1 MRSARRQRASDETVK
16 RSDSAPSRGGRTTC
30 TCAWTSAWSNVCCHG
45 ALLTVTLMSSWLRKP
60 ADWAR
65 RTPPALYLNGAPG
78 LGARTTSFHL
88 YSSFTDSDLSVQ
100 PCCSGNVRLKSFK
113 ASNINANR
121 WWGLI
126 ASADGDVAAR
136 NAVLQLLKKITQ
148 RRWAATVNRK
158 CASVTQSWMS
168 RWCSRAR
175 LPSYLLLFRPQGC
188 ECTFIFLL
196 RWFIFNTTVW
206 WLMVFIRVQ
215 TPKWH
220 FLT

>member
-1 MRSARRQRASDETVK
+1 MALEACWLSTQDSSCAVPEWCSGAGSAHHIV
-16 RSDSAPSRGGRTTC
+16 PS
-30 TCAWTSAWSNVCCHG
+30 
-45 ALLTVTLMSSWLRKP
+45 LFL
-60 ADWAR
+60 
-65 RTPPALYLNGAPG
+65 
-78 LGARTTSFHL
+78 FHQA
-88 YSSFTDSDLSVQ
+88 DSDLSVQ

-206 WLMVFIRVQ
+206 WLMAFIRVQ